1 MPSIKEKRFNF
12 AGLKWSVGMDANRA
26 ERVKN
31 SAVYRNIIRPGLNRV
46 GRRNGHTD
54 DTTAKPI
61 TQGPPASVHSDP
73 KAAEIWERISKLGWY
88 HTIDLGHGIATPGFI
103 DNRPTVHLFGI
114 PEDLTGKRC
123 LDIGT
128 YDGFWSFEFERRG
141 ASEVVGIDV
150 DSPLEH
156 DIPRLVKQRLIEQA
170 KREDLHA
177 SYNKQL
183 SQVGMQIQGDGWRL
197 AAEIRGSKAR
207 RESLNVYDLSPERV
221 GMFDVVLISQL
232 LLRLRDPQTIIENMF
247 SVCRGIAIV
256 AEPYNADLEALPG
269 AASAFVGTEEAGVW
283 WGHSIKSIRKMMA
296 VAGFDP
302 IEEVARFPVEN
313 RVGRFDK
320 VILKGHVPAGAAA
333 SAAGDSAAGT
343 TLTSPNGRGI

>member
-1 MPSIKEKRFNF
+1 MPSITEKRFSF
-12 AGLKWSVGMDANRA
+12 AGLQWSVAMEAKRA
-26 ERVKN
+26 ERVRN
-31 SAVYRNIIRPGLNRV
+31 SHLYRYIIKPGLSRV
-46 GRRNGHTD
+46 GHRNGHR
-54 DTTAKPI
+54 AASAAAPI
-61 TQGPPASVHSDP
+61 SQAPPPSVHTDP
-73 KAAEIWERISKLGWY
+73 KAAEIWNRISTLGWY
-88 HTIDLGHGIATPGFI
+88 HTIDLGHGVATPGFI

-156 DIPRLVKQRLIEQA
+156 DIPRLVKRRLQEQA
-170 KREDLHA
+170 QREDLHA

-183 SQVGMQIQGDGWRL
+183 ANVGMQIQGEGFRT
-197 AAEIRGSKAR
+197 AAEILGSEAR

-256 AEPYNADLEALPG
+256 AEPYDAELEALPR
-269 AASAFVGTEEAGVW
+269 AASKFVGTEEAGVW
-283 WGHSIKSIRKMMA
+283 WGHSIKSMRKMMT

-302 IEEVARFPVEN
+302 VEEVARFPVEN

-320 VILKGHVPAGAAA
+320 VILRGHVPASQG
-333 SAAGDSAAGT
+333 
-343 TLTSPNGRGI
+343 

>member
-1 MPSIKEKRFNF
+1 MPSAREKRFSF
-12 AGLKWSVGMDANRA
+12 AGLTWSIGMDADRA
-26 ERVKN
+26 DRVRT
-31 SAVYRNIIRPGLNRV
+31 SPLYRYLVKPGLRRV
-46 GRRNGHTD
+46 GRRNGHAPAQA
-54 DTTAKPI
+54 AKPI
-61 TQGPPASVHSDP
+61 GPAVPASVHSDP
-73 KAAEIWERISKLGWY
+73 RAAEIWERISNLGWY

-156 DIPRLVKQRLIEQA
+156 DIPRHVKQRLIEQA
-170 KREDLHA
+170 KREDFHA

-183 SQVGMQIQGDGWRL
+183 ANVGMQIQGEGFRV
-197 AAEIRGSKAR
+197 AADILGSKAR

-247 SVCRGIAIV
+247 SVCRGVAII
-256 AEPYNADLEALPG
+256 AEPYDPELEALPR
-269 AASAFVGTEEAGVW
+269 AASAFIGTEEAGVW
-283 WGHSIKSIRKMMA
+283 WSHSIKSMRKMMTI
-296 VAGFDP
+296 AGFNP
-302 IEEVARFPVEN
+302 VEEVARFPVEN

-320 VILKGHVPAGAAA
+320 VILKGYAPTERSDTADTANRMGASIGAGA
-333 SAAGDSAAGT
+333 
-343 TLTSPNGRGI
+343 